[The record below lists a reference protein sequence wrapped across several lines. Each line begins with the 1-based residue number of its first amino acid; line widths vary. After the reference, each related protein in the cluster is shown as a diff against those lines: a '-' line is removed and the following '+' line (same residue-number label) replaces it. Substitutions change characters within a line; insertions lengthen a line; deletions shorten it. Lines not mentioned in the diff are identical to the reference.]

1 MAPNQKLKRRN
12 HTVNKSYLKR
22 FANGDGFLRRMD
34 LPGDK
39 RILISLDDATVI
51 KDFYVVTLPDG
62 SKTDKAEDVF
72 CGVESA
78 AAAAIHS
85 VVDGLVWPIPAKRR
99 GDIAAWAALQYLRP
113 PSVRQLGREIAEGLS
128 EIGLPVPAGAG
139 RRIMMKLPADQ
150 VEGLTGPGLQLAL
163 IRRQL
168 LSVAEMLYQREWVV
182 TDYRRKSL
190 VTSDTPVVLF
200 PTAQGVGIANAAA
213 VYVPIDR
220 RVGLIMTVPDRGERR
235 GFGTARSALIANQ
248 AMAQN
253 ARKYLFHHPD
263 DDPLSGVDLPQPRGR
278 ELPSPADAGK
288 LIEDLFR

>member
-12 HTVNKSYLKR
+12 HTVNRSYLKR
-22 FANGDGFLRRMD
+22 FANGDGYLSRVD

-72 CGVESA
+72 CVVESA
-78 AAAAIHS
+78 AAAAIRA
-85 VVDGLVWPIPAKRR
+85 VVDEFVWPIPAKMRR
-99 GDIAAWAALQYLRP
+99 DIAAWVALQYLRS
-113 PSVRQLGREIAEGLS
+113 PSVRRLGREIAEGLT
-128 EIGLPVPAGAG
+128 EVGLPVPAGTG
-139 RRIMMKLPADQ
+139 RQITMKLPADQ
-150 VEGLTGPGLQLAL
+150 VEGLAGPGLQLAL

-168 LSVAEMLYQREWVV
+168 LSAAEMLHQREWVI
-182 TDYRRKSL
+182 TDYRRKRL
-190 VTSDTPVVLF
+190 ATSDTPVVLF
-200 PTAQGVGIANAAA
+200 PAAQGVGIANAAA

-220 RVGLIMTVPDRGERR
+220 RAGLIMTAPGRGERR
-235 GFGTARSALIANQ
+235 VFGTARSALIANQ

-263 DDPLSGVDLPQPRGR
+263 DDPLSGVELPQPRGR
-278 ELPSPADAGK
+278 ELANPADAAK
-288 LIEDLFR
+288 LVEDLFR